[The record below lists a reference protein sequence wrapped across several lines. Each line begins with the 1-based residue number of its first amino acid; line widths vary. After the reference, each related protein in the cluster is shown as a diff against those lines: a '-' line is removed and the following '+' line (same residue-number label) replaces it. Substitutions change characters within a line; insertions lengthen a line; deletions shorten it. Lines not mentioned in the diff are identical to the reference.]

1 MMNPFNPFESRSESG
16 GEDRLVRLSYGFAS
30 PMWLPFMAIA
40 GAGVAFWTVSKM
52 MRGEYA
58 SLLPAVAPPKADAVP
73 TAADLMSV
81 GAIDAPLQPDGKGSM
96 EAVNDSSP
104 AAEPDLAPR
113 KIERV
118 ENVMA
123 HNPPPVE
130 AGRSEPADTAPK
142 PSVPSEHVLD
152 HTPPETVEMAGNPEV
167 ELRIE
172 QAHASGDP
180 DFLGEEPGGRAALLA
195 ETSAA
200 VLGELANFGG
210 DMRAEE
216 AAEAS
221 PPASDEDALDT
232 LADAAYAENFGPVPT
247 VPASDGRSKKGKVRP
262 GTAPRA

>member
-1 MMNPFNPFESRSESG
+1 MNPFNPFLSGESPESN
-16 GEDRLVRLSYGFAS
+16 DRLVRLGYGFTS
-30 PMWLPFMAIA
+30 PLWFPFLAVA

-58 SLLPAVAPPKADAVP
+58 SLLPNVAPPRGDAVP
-73 TAADLMSV
+73 TASDLTAI
-81 GAIDAPLQPDGKGSM
+81 GAIDGPLKPEGKPDLTL
-96 EAVNDSSP
+96 AVDNTP

-130 AGRSEPADTAPK
+130 AGASAPEDEAPPPPVPA
-142 PSVPSEHVLD
+142 EHVMD
-152 HTPPETVEMAGNPEV
+152 HTPPETVEAPANPEV
-167 ELRIE
+167 ERRIE

-180 DFLGEEPGGRAALLA
+180 DFLGQEPGGRAALMA

-200 VLGELANFGG
+200 VLGGAANFGG

-216 AAEAS
+216 TAEAS
-221 PPASDEDALDT
+221 VSTADEDAMDT

-247 VPASDGRSKKGKVRP
+247 VPGSGGRSRKGRVRP
-262 GTAPRA
+262 GTAPGA